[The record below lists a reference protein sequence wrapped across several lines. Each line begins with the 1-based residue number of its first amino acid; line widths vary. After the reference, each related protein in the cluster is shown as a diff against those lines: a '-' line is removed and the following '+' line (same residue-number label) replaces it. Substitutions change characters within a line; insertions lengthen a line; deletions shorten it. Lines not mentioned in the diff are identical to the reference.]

1 MKVCRSAGTAS
12 LFLLL
17 FWLLT
22 PGRVCGQETNE
33 QEKYQVD
40 STLFVYY
47 QRCKA
52 EVTSPSV
59 MQKLDTLFQM
69 AKEKEDVRMQAVAL
83 STKVDHFYFSPS
95 FEGQEDS
102 LIFYT
107 NKVKS
112 FARSTSQPQY
122 YYFAWANRLI
132 TYYTKQ
138 RKFNLAL
145 YEADKMQKESESRKE
160 INGMQSCYQALFRVY
175 QGKELYKQATGYMQK
190 IINLTLKYDLNP
202 YNLTTNYIELSV
214 CYLQTKELEKAWEAL
229 EEAKK
234 YITNEIHQGSYLCA
248 ILRYYIQAKEMAKAR
263 QTLKEATQ
271 LFDKSAELRAKRP
284 TNLLE
289 VATNYYMETGEYN
302 KALTTYLRIYEISK
316 LNGFVAPTIYH
327 RLSQIYAANKDY
339 QKAIEN
345 YEYAFALNDSIN
357 STQEDISV
365 GEFATILG
373 MEHLNLENKELIQK
387 NQEIQ
392 IENRQRLIIFL
403 CIIMTGI
410 AFMFFRETRLNKI
423 LRRAKETEESASR
436 MKTEFIQN
444 MSHEIRTPLNSIV
457 GFSQLLSSISENN
470 EEAKEYTNIIE
481 QGSNHLL
488 QLVDNVLELASLDS
502 GTPIFTDT
510 PIEINSLCR
519 QWMESA
525 KNFPKP
531 GVKLIYQPE
540 QEEFH
545 LHTNPTRLNQVVSRL
560 LHNAARFTEEGS
572 ITLSWHTDPKQK
584 LLTIC
589 ITDTGIGIP
598 ADKRESVFERFI
610 KLDTFVPGTGLG
622 LSISRMIAEKMGGT
636 LVVDPTYTT
645 GCRFVLTL
653 PLKE

>member
-598 ADKRESVFERFI
+598 ADKRESVFERFT

>member
-145 YEADKMQKESESRKE
+145 YEADKMQKESENRKE

-316 LNGFVAPTIYH
+316 LNGFVAPAIYH

-410 AFMFFRETRLNKI
+410 AFMFFRETRLNRI

-457 GFSQLLSSISENN
+457 GFSQLLGSISENN

-525 KNFPKP
+525 KNLPKP

-598 ADKRESVFERFI
+598 ADKRESVFERFT

>member
-373 MEHLNLENKELIQK
+373 MEYLNLENKELIQK